1 MKFKYWEA
9 KHCVWRDAYL
19 CANYKEKQRNNKVHS
34 GGNGGLRVG
43 EWDEVTRD
51 TVHYGI
57 CGAFCFP

>member
-9 KHCVWRDAYL
+9 KHCIWRDTYL

-34 GGNGGLRVG
+34 GGNGGLRIG

-51 TVHYGI
+51 TDH
-57 CGAFCFP
+57 